1 MALSQNEI
9 DSFHS
14 FLAAGQPQA
23 APKKKG
29 NLLTKML
36 PSVAGT
42 AGGVGGAAIGTAL
55 LPGIGTLAGALIG
68 GALGGGAGKIGENK
82 IEGNKNA
89 WDGVGKEA
97 AINGVMSAG
106 PLRLLKGATTGVK
119 SLRAGTGL
127 AEALNATGQAAKDFS
142 VLGRAGQA
150 VSNTA
155 DNMVTKNF
163 RLTPTQLTNYKTKFG
178 EDAAATIKTH
188 GLVGQAPE
196 VMRDKVIKPLQN
208 EFNTVA
214 SNIPAVTRQSL
225 EASFKKIYEPL
236 IKSPVQDSQAF
247 GQALKEQ
254 ADTVLNKVAKTSKIE
269 VPVGVYDE
277 SSLRKALGSAVG
289 DVVSSGG
296 KSAKAVTNAMLNGAP
311 KDALG
316 IVTHA
321 LAGTSNKSEVADIVT
336 KLMPSIEGNAKNRLI
351 KQLTATTN
359 PEDAAKALWGSLN
372 TKTVD
377 IPRTISAT
385 KLNDLRKEFDS
396 LVNYTEKAAN
406 PARYG
411 VNKRSANAIR
421 ETLQQ
426 AADSAGVK
434 ASNGMTFKQVGTEL
448 SKLHQ
453 LVGNIERQANL
464 GKGSQPLGLSNLLG
478 GSLGGISTGGNPLGS
493 IGGIAMTQAVNSATG
508 RKLAATGAEK
518 LAGNLADRAVK
529 NTASAYG
536 VKGIAKRNLGV
547 GLAGALASQS
557 LENSANSMASPTT
570 NAPMINA
577 DMPEQYTQDQQMSI
591 EQAPSSPFDPA
602 NIEANVAKMMRSGA
616 GVKDINA
623 YLDMATTI
631 NSMKAAAAKASKS
644 DSGMNTTQLQ
654 QANNA
659 MSGLQSLERIKST
672 LSKNP
677 NAAKLATLPGGSLT
691 ASLTGTGDYKAA
703 LNNAADV
710 IGRLRSGGAINAD
723 EEKRFM
729 AMLPQS
735 FDSQETINYKLN
747 SMAELFNR
755 FANPKTA
762 SFDSAD
768 LVAALGG

>member
-29 NLLTKML
+29 NLLTKLL

-68 GALGGGAGKIGENK
+68 GALGGGAGKVGENK
-82 IEGNKNA
+82 IEGNNA
-89 WDGVGKEA
+89 WDGVAKEA

-119 SLRAGTGL
+119 SLRAGEGL
-127 AEALNATGQAAKDFS
+127 ANALNATGQAAKDFS

-178 EDAAATIKTH
+178 EDAAATIKNH
-188 GLVGQAPE
+188 GLVSQAPD
-196 VMRDKVIKPLQN
+196 VMRQNVIKPLQDQ
-208 EFNTVA
+208 FTKVA
-214 SNIPAVTRQSL
+214 DNIPAISKTSL
-225 EASFKKIYEPL
+225 DASFKKLYTPL
-236 IKSPVQDSQAF
+236 INSPVQDSQVF
-247 GQALKEQ
+247 GKSLKDQ
-254 ADTVLNKVAKTSKIE
+254 ADTLLAKYGDTIPAKELNKV
-269 VPVGVYDE
+269 
-277 SSLRKALGSAVG
+277 R
-289 DVVSSGG
+289 
-296 KSAKAVTNAMLNGAP
+296 
-311 KDALG
+311 
-316 IVTHA
+316 
-321 LAGTSNKSEVADIVT
+321 
-336 KLMPSIEGNAKNRLI
+336 
-351 KQLTATTN
+351 QQ
-359 PEDAAKALWGSLN
+359 
-372 TKTVD
+372 
-377 IPRTISAT
+377 
-385 KLNDLRKEFDS
+385 FDS

-426 AADSAGVK
+426 AADNAGVK

-557 LENSANSMASPTT
+557 LENSANSMDSPTT

-577 DMPEQYTQDQQMSI
+577 DMSQQYTQDPQMST

-602 NIEANVAKMMRSGA
+602 NIEANVAKMMQSGA

-672 LSKNP
+672 LSRNP
-677 NAAKLATLPGGSLT
+677 NAAKMAALPGGSLT

>member
-163 RLTPTQLTNYKTKFG
+163 RLTPTQLTNYKAKFG
-178 EDAAATIKTH
+178 EDAAATIKNH
-188 GLVGQAPE
+188 GLVSQAPD
-196 VMRDKVIKPLQN
+196 VMRQNVIKPLQDQ
-208 EFNTVA
+208 FTKVA
-214 SNIPAVTRQSL
+214 DSIPAVSKTSL
-225 EASFKKIYEPL
+225 DASFKKLYTPL
-236 IKSPVQDSQAF
+236 INSPVQDSQVF
-247 GQALKEQ
+247 GKSLKDQ
-254 ADTVLNKVAKTSKIE
+254 ADTLLAKYGDTIPAKELNKV
-269 VPVGVYDE
+269 
-277 SSLRKALGSAVG
+277 R
-289 DVVSSGG
+289 
-296 KSAKAVTNAMLNGAP
+296 
-311 KDALG
+311 
-316 IVTHA
+316 
-321 LAGTSNKSEVADIVT
+321 
-336 KLMPSIEGNAKNRLI
+336 
-351 KQLTATTN
+351 QQ
-359 PEDAAKALWGSLN
+359 
-372 TKTVD
+372 
-377 IPRTISAT
+377 
-385 KLNDLRKEFDS
+385 FDS

-434 ASNGMTFKQVGTEL
+434 ASNGMTFKEVGTEL

-464 GKGSQPLGLSNLLG
+464 GKGSLPIGIISAISGVG
-478 GSLGGISTGGNPLGS
+478 GAGVGGIGGGAASMLATN
-493 IGGIAMTQAVNSATG
+493 AVNSATG
-508 RKLAATGAEK
+508 RKLAANGAEK
-518 LAGNLADRAVK
+518 LAENLAGRAAK

-536 VKGIAKRNLGV
+536 LKGIAKRNLGA
-547 GLAGALASQS
+547 GLAGALTSQS
-557 LENSANSMASPTT
+557 LENSTMSPSTSPNIT
-570 NAPMINA
+570 PAIMP
-577 DMPEQYTQDQQMSI
+577 DMSQQYTQDQQMSI
-591 EQAPSSPFDPA
+591 DQAPSSPFDPA

-677 NAAKLATLPGGSLT
+677 NAAKMAALPGGSLT

-735 FDSQETINYKLN
+735 FDSQETVNYKLN

-768 LVAALGG
+768 LIAALGG

>member
-178 EDAAATIKTH
+178 EEAAATIKNH
-188 GLVGQAPE
+188 GLVAQAPE

-208 EFNTVA
+208 QFNKVA
-214 SNIPAVTRQSL
+214 GSIPEVAKQSL
-225 EASFKKIYEPL
+225 DTSFKKIYEPL
-236 IKSPVQDSQAF
+236 LKSPVQDSQMF
-247 GQALKEQ
+247 GKSLKDQ
-254 ADTVLNKVAKTSKIE
+254 ADLLLSKYGDTIPAKELNKV
-269 VPVGVYDE
+269 
-277 SSLRKALGSAVG
+277 R
-289 DVVSSGG
+289 
-296 KSAKAVTNAMLNGAP
+296 
-311 KDALG
+311 
-316 IVTHA
+316 
-321 LAGTSNKSEVADIVT
+321 
-336 KLMPSIEGNAKNRLI
+336 
-351 KQLTATTN
+351 QQ
-359 PEDAAKALWGSLN
+359 
-372 TKTVD
+372 
-377 IPRTISAT
+377 
-385 KLNDLRKEFDS
+385 FDS

-426 AADSAGVK
+426 AADSAGLK

-591 EQAPSSPFDPA
+591 DQAPSSPFDPA
-602 NIEANVAKMMRSGA
+602 NIEANVAKMMQSGS

-755 FANPKTA
+755 FANPKSA